1 MGDGRR
7 LVEIAWWIG
16 LLGALA
22 ATLVVLKEVA
32 LVLRAL
38 RDIRELAGLTR
49 EAAEGIARNVEP
61 IRGLDALA
69 GPVGSLDQGTRKLA
83 EVAARIEQQ
92 LDALAPSTAGTTGT
106 TGTTE
111 G

>member
-7 LVEIAWWIG
+7 LIEIVWWVG
-16 LLGALA
+16 LVGALA

-38 RDIRELAGLTR
+38 RDIRELAGMTR
-49 EAAEGIARNVEP
+49 EAAEGIARNVEA
-61 IRGLDALA
+61 IEGLGALA
-69 GPVGSLDQGTRKLA
+69 GPVASLDEGTRKLA

-92 LDALAPSTAGTTGT
+92 LTGPLPV
-106 TGTTE
+106 GQKE

>member
-1 MGDGRR
+1 MSGNQRR
-7 LVEIAWWIG
+7 LIELVWWVG
-16 LLGALA
+16 LLGALV

-61 IRGLDALA
+61 IQGLGALA
-69 GPVGSLDQGTRKLA
+69 GPVGSLDQGTRTLA
-83 EVAARIEQQ
+83 EVAAHIEQQ
-92 LDALAPSTAGTTGT
+92 LDSLAPSAAARP
-106 TGTTE
+106 E
-111 G
+111 A

>member
-1 MGDGRR
+1 MGDARR
-7 LVEIAWWIG
+7 LIEIAWWLG
-16 LLGALA
+16 LFGALA

-38 RDIRELAGLTR
+38 RDIRELAGMTR
-49 EAAEGIARNVEP
+49 EAAEGIARHVEP
-61 IRGLDALA
+61 IQGLGALA
-69 GPVGSLDQGTRKLA
+69 GPVSSLDESTRKLA

-92 LDALAPSTAGTTGT
+92 LAGPVPAGQK
-106 TGTTE
+106 E

>member
-7 LVEIAWWIG
+7 LIEIVWWVG

-38 RDIRELAGLTR
+38 RDIRELASLTR
-49 EAAEGIARNVEP
+49 EAAEGIARNVAP
-61 IRGLDALA
+61 IEGLGALA
-69 GPVGSLDQGTRKLA
+69 GPVSSLDEGTRKLA
-83 EVAARIEQQ
+83 EVAAHIEQQ
-92 LDALAPSTAGTTGT
+92 LAGTVPASHK
-106 TGTTE
+106 E

>member
-1 MGDGRR
+1 MGDSRR
-7 LVEIAWWIG
+7 LIEIVWWVG
-16 LLGALA
+16 LVGALA

-38 RDIRELAGLTR
+38 RDIRELAGMTR
-49 EAAEGIARNVEP
+49 EAADGIARNVEA
-61 IRGLDALA
+61 IDGLGALA
-69 GPVGSLDQGTRKLA
+69 GPVAGLDEGTRNLA

-92 LDALAPSTAGTTGT
+92 LTGPLAAGQK
-106 TGTTE
+106 E

>member
-1 MGDGRR
+1 MGHGRR
-7 LVEIAWWIG
+7 QIELVWWLG
-16 LLGALA
+16 LLGALV

-61 IRGLDALA
+61 TKGLGALG
-69 GPVGSLDQGTRKLA
+69 GPVGSLDEGTRKLA
-83 EVAARIEQQ
+83 DVAARIEQQ
-92 LDALAPSTAGTTGT
+92 LDALAPSTAGK

>member
-7 LVEIAWWIG
+7 LIEIVWWVG
-16 LLGALA
+16 LFGALA
-22 ATLVVLKEVA
+22 ATLAVLKEVA

-38 RDIRELAGLTR
+38 RDIRELAGMTR

-61 IRGLDALA
+61 IQGLGALA
-69 GPVGSLDQGTRKLA
+69 GPVSSLDEGTRKLA
-83 EVAARIEQQ
+83 EVATHIEQQ
-92 LDALAPSTAGTTGT
+92 LAGTVPASHK
-106 TGTTE
+106 E

>member
-1 MGDGRR
+1 MSDGRR
-7 LVEIAWWIG
+7 LIEIIWWVG

-22 ATLVVLKEVA
+22 ATLVVLQEVA

-38 RDIRELAGLTR
+38 RDIRELAGMTR

-61 IRGLDALA
+61 IQGLGAVA
-69 GPVGSLDQGTRKLA
+69 GPVASLEEGTRKLA

-92 LDALAPSTAGTTGT
+92 LTGPLSV
-106 TGTTE
+106 GQKE

>member
-7 LVEIAWWIG
+7 LIEIVWWVG
-16 LLGALA
+16 LVGALA

-38 RDIRELAGLTR
+38 RDIRELAGMTR

-61 IRGLDALA
+61 IQDLGALA
-69 GPVGSLDQGTRKLA
+69 GPVAGLGEGTRKLA

-92 LDALAPSTAGTTGT
+92 LAGPLTAGQQ
-106 TGTTE
+106 E
-111 G
+111 S

>member
-7 LVEIAWWIG
+7 LVEIVWWIG

-38 RDIRELAGLTR
+38 RDIRQLAGRTR

-61 IRGLDALA
+61 IQGLGALA
-69 GPVGSLDQGTRKLA
+69 GPVGQLDQGTRKLA
-83 EVAARIEQQ
+83 EVAAQIEQQ
-92 LDALAPSTAGTTGT
+92 LDALAPSTAR
-106 TGTTE
+106 E
-111 G
+111 A

>member
-1 MGDGRR
+1 MSDERR
-7 LVEIAWWIG
+7 PIAIVWWVG
-16 LLGALA
+16 LLGALV

-38 RDIRELAGLTR
+38 RDIRGLAGLTR

-61 IRGLDALA
+61 VRGLGALA
-69 GPVGSLDQGTRKLA
+69 GPVGSLDEETRKLA
-83 EVAARIEQQ
+83 DIAARI
-92 LDALAPSTAGTTGT
+92 DRRLAGLAAPPAARE
-106 TGTTE
+106 E

>member
-1 MGDGRR
+1 MSDGRR
-7 LVEIAWWIG
+7 LIEIIWWVG

-38 RDIRELAGLTR
+38 RDIRELAGMTR

-61 IRGLDALA
+61 IQGLGAVA
-69 GPVGSLDQGTRKLA
+69 GPVASLEEGTRKLA

-92 LDALAPSTAGTTGT
+92 LTGPLSV
-106 TGTTE
+106 GQKE

>member
-7 LVEIAWWIG
+7 LIEIVWWVG
-16 LLGALA
+16 LVGALA

-38 RDIRELAGLTR
+38 RDIRELAGMTR

-61 IRGLDALA
+61 IGGLGALA
-69 GPVGSLDQGTRKLA
+69 GPVASLDEGTRKLA

-92 LDALAPSTAGTTGT
+92 LTPPVSAGQK
-106 TGTTE
+106 E

>member
-1 MGDGRR
+1 
-7 LVEIAWWIG
+7 LIEVVWWVG
-16 LLGALA
+16 LLGALV

-61 IRGLDALA
+61 IEGLGALA
-69 GPVGSLDQGTRKLA
+69 GPVGSLDEGTRKLA
-83 EVAARIEQQ
+83 EVAAQIERQ
-92 LDALAPSTAGTTGT
+92 LEALAPSPAA
-106 TGTTE
+106 E
-111 G
+111 P

>member
-7 LVEIAWWIG
+7 LIEIVWWVG

-38 RDIRELAGLTR
+38 REIRELAGMTR

-61 IRGLDALA
+61 IQGLGALA
-69 GPVGSLDQGTRKLA
+69 GPVSSLDEGTRKLA

-92 LDALAPSTAGTTGT
+92 LTGPLPV
-106 TGTTE
+106 GQKE
-111 G
+111 S